1 MAYKSNSSK
10 FWTGF
15 LAVLLVLVIAGTAA
29 LVGVL
34 SDGFKNWDK
43 FKTNEE
49 QTEETADNGGAI
61 IGESVGSGVKVMSA
75 KITSEDYAANG
86 ISPMAET
93 AYQLTATVTPQ
104 EATEKAVDWSVA
116 FVNPSSEWATGKTVT
131 EYVTVTPTA
140 DGALTANV
148 ECLQAFGEQIKVTVT
163 SRSDESKTASCTVDY
178 AQRLESTFVTFAA
191 NANLSGDK
199 AIVLNESYSAGNW
212 FVFDMFLSASSSDKK
227 TPQLTYNTNEVYT
240 LADEYTT
247 TIEIVPSEELVKAT
261 PSVVK
266 GSYDATNGFCP
277 NQEFLNTIF
286 GESFATNSQGVYKMA
301 QLFAIFAVADAINVI
316 VTTTGTYS
324 ESVVTTFS
332 IAFSADSVGV
342 AVSGITLDKSTIV
355 F

>member
-1 MAYKSNSSK
+1 MAYKSNSNK

-199 AIVLNESYSAGNW
+199 AIVLNEPYSAGNW

-286 GESFATNSQGVYKMA
+286 GESFATNSQAVYKMA
-301 QLFAIFAVADAINVI
+301 QLFAISAVADAINVI
-316 VTTTGTYS
+316 VTTTGAYS

-332 IAFSADSVGV
+332 IVFSADSVGV